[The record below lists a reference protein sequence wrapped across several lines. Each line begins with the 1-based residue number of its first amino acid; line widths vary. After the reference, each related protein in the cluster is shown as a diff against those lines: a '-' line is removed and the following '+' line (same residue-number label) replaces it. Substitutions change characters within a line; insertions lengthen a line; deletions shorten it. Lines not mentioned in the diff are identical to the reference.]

1 MSDIWEK
8 CPLCFR
14 PVQNKRENNGMA
26 AGINCTRCGKFKVY
40 VPLLDALNENQRIE
54 LAGLTREST
63 ELNRE
68 PLLITNENLEDLL
81 AVVPRRIPDRAI
93 RLLAAVSRQT
103 KFFGEPVDIHAEDD
117 VPLAYARNSEEL
129 RHFVNYLHDE
139 RLIKRGSWSNSPTID
154 VRVTS
159 VGFETLEARTPSGL
173 HSDSAFV
180 AMWFDPSV
188 HGVFLD
194 GIKPA
199 IEDDCGFRAVR
210 IDLEEYNED
219 IIDRVLAEIRKSR
232 FVVADFTKHRNGV
245 YFEAGYALGLA
256 IPVIWLCRKGEME
269 EAHFDTEH
277 FNHIVWTDP
286 GELRQ
291 RLALRIQ
298 ATVGFASR
306 KV

>member
-1 MSDIWEK
+1 M
-8 CPLCFR
+8 
-14 PVQNKRENNGMA
+14 
-26 AGINCTRCGKFKVY
+26 Y
-40 VPLLDALNENQRIE
+40 VPMLDALNEDQRIQ

-81 AVVPRRIPDRAI
+81 ACVPRRIPDRAL

-103 KFFGEPVDIHAEDD
+103 KFFGQSVDIHMEDD

-129 RHFVNYLHDE
+129 RCFVNYLDDE
-139 RLIKRGSWSNSPTID
+139 RLVKRGSWSSASTID

-159 VGFETLEARTPSGL
+159 LGFETLEARTPSGL
-173 HSDSAFV
+173 ESDSVFV
-180 AMWFDPSV
+180 AMWFDSSV
-188 HGVFLD
+188 HDTFLN

-199 IEDDCGFRAVR
+199 IEEDCGFRAVR

-219 IIDRVLAEIRKSR
+219 IIDRVLTEIRKSR

-245 YFEAGYALGLA
+245 YFEAGYALGLR
-256 IPVIWLCRKGEME
+256 IPLIWLCRKDEMDK
-269 EAHFDTEH
+269 AHFDTEH
-277 FNHIVWTDP
+277 FNHIVWTHAGD
-286 GELRQ
+286 LRQ

-298 ATVGFASR
+298 ATVGLGPR
-306 KV
+306 RL